1 MKLYADK
8 LEAALQQLRPVYL
21 VAGPE
26 ILLREEAVD
35 SIRAAA
41 RKHGIGQRD
50 LMTAADRSFSWDQLS
65 ATGATMS
72 LFAERRLLELRLP
85 TGKPGVAG
93 AKAIGQ
99 WLQQAQADA
108 DVLLLIAEQWEFKN
122 EKTAWVKKVDQAGI
136 YVPAWNIKSAQLPVW
151 IERRMRARELQ
162 PETGVVSWL
171 AARVDGSLLAAAQEI
186 DKLLM
191 ANGTGTVTLDQVRA
205 AVSDSSEYDAF
216 KLCAAVWIGN
226 LALSMRIVTRLRL
239 QGVVPQV
246 LVATLQNELQTLYSF
261 LQLTHSGSAQ
271 EAFRKLRIWESKQ
284 QVITRASKRLQVTQL
299 EAAMIELA
307 ALDRIGKG
315 QQYGDFWLQLER
327 LILRLATPTPQ
338 HRAA

>member
-1 MKLYADK
+1 MKLYPDR
-8 LEAALQQLRPVYL
+8 LQTALQQARPVYL

-35 SIRAAA
+35 CIRAAL
-41 RKHGIGQRD
+41 RKQGIGQRE
-50 LMTAADRSFSWDQLS
+50 LMTADRSFSWDQLS
-65 ATGATMS
+65 SSGTTMS

-99 WLQQAQADA
+99 WLQQAQPDA
-108 DVLLLIAEQWEFKN
+108 DVLLLIAEQWAIAN
-122 EKTAWVKKVDQAGI
+122 EKTAWVKRVEQAGI
-136 YVPAWNIKSAQLPVW
+136 YVPVWNIKSAQLPAW
-151 IERRMRARELQ
+151 IERRMHARGLQ
-162 PETGVVSWL
+162 PEREVLPWL

-186 DKLLM
+186 DKLLL
-191 ANGTGTVTLDQVRA
+191 ANGTGPVTLEQVRE

-226 LALSMRIVTRLRL
+226 LGLSMRMAARL
-239 QGVVPQV
+239 QTQCAVPPV
-246 LVATLQNELQTLYSF
+246 LVATLQNELQTLASF
-261 LQLTHSGSAQ
+261 MRLTRTTGVAEVCRQ
-271 EAFRKLRIWESKQ
+271 LRIWDSKQ
-284 QVITRASKRLQVTQL
+284 PIIIRASKRLSLMQV

-307 ALDRIGKG
+307 MLDRIAKG

-327 LILRLATPTPQ
+327 LLLRLAATPTT

>member
-1 MKLYADK
+1 MKLYPDK
-8 LEAALQQLRPVYL
+8 LIGALQQLKPVYL

-41 RKHGIGQRD
+41 RKHGIAQRES
-50 LMTAADRSFSWDQLS
+50 LTADGGFSWEQLS
-65 ATGATMS
+65 ATGNTLS

-99 WLQQAQADA
+99 WLQQAAPDG
-108 DVLLLIAEQWEFKN
+108 DVLLLIAEQWAFAT
-122 EKTAWVKKVDQAGI
+122 EKTAWVKKIDQAGI
-136 YVPAWNIKSAQLPVW
+136 YVPVWNIKSAQLPGW
-151 IERRMRARELQ
+151 IERRMRARDLQ
-162 PETGVVSWL
+162 PERDVLRWL

-186 DKLLM
+186 DKLLL
-191 ANGTGTVTLDQVRA
+191 ANGTGAVTLEQVRA

-226 LALSMRIVTRLRL
+226 LALSMRIAARLRL

-246 LVATLQNELQTLYSF
+246 LVATLQNELRLLSSFMQQTR
-261 LQLTHSGSAQ
+261 TA
-271 EAFRKLRIWESKQ
+271 AARDVFRALRIWDSKQ
-284 QVITRASKRLQVTQL
+284 PVMTRAAKRLSLAQL
-299 EAAMIELA
+299 EAAMVELA
-307 ALDRIGKG
+307 ALDRIAKG
-315 QQYGDFWLQLER
+315 QQYGDFWIRLER
-327 LILRLATPTPQ
+327 LLLHLAVPAEQ
-338 HRAA
+338 QRVA

>member
-1 MKLYADK
+1 MKLYPDK
-8 LEAALQQLRPVYL
+8 LNAALQQLRPVYL

-35 SIRAAA
+35 SIRATA
-41 RKHGIGQRD
+41 RKHGIAQRE
-50 LMTAADRSFSWDQLS
+50 LMTADRSFSWDQLS

-108 DVLLLIAEQWEFKN
+108 DVLLLIAEQWAFSN

-136 YVPAWNIKSAQLPVW
+136 YVPVWNIKSAQLPVW
-151 IERRMRARELQ
+151 IERRMRARQLQ
-162 PETGVVSWL
+162 PETGVVPWL

-191 ANGTGTVTLDQVRA
+191 ANGAGTVTLDQVRA

-226 LALSMRIVTRLRL
+226 LGLSMRIVTRLKL

-261 LQLTHSGSAQ
+261 LHLTRSDSAQ

-284 QVITRASKRLQVTQL
+284 QVITRASKRLQVAQL

-307 ALDRIGKG
+307 TLDRIGKG